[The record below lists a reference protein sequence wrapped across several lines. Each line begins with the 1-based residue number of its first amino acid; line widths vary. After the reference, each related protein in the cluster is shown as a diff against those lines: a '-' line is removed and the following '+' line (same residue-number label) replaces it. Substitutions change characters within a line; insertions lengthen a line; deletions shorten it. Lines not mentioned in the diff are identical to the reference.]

1 MTNTEQNRTVDIKD
15 DLRQAAIV
23 GKYEIIKF
31 FSGKKIFIFGG
42 LIILIAAL
50 IAILF
55 MVFPDDVTDAKSV
68 TATFVSF
75 VTLLLLIGAT
85 LFSSTSLVSEFEE
98 RTALTLFTK
107 PVNKYAIFLGKFG
120 AAYLLNLGTVLVF
133 YILGAIV
140 TACLTG
146 GFAVEIFASF
156 GYASLYAFALT
167 GIGIFFSALMKK
179 SSSASIMTFIFIL
192 LVPSIIASIIAIASD
207 RDLTDFWFVLDMAAN
222 SLINCFTGPVNGV
235 RDALVMFTWGLVPA
249 IGSYSLFRRKEV

>member
-1 MTNTEQNRTVDIKD
+1 MSAKFDIKD

-42 LIILIAAL
+42 LILLVAAL
-50 IAILF
+50 VTTLF
-55 MVFPDDVTDAKSV
+55 VVFPDDVTDAKNV

-85 LFSSTSLVSEFEE
+85 LFSSTALVSEFEE
-98 RTALTLFTK
+98 RTAFTLFTK
-107 PVNKYAIFLGKFG
+107 PVHKYSIFLGKLG
-120 AAYLLNLGTVLVF
+120 AAFLLNAGTVLLF
-133 YILGAIV
+133 YIIGAIV
-140 TACLTG
+140 AACLTKE
-146 GFAVEIFASF
+146 FAVEIFASF

-192 LVPSIIASIIAIASD
+192 LVPSIIAMIISVATD
-207 RDLTDFWFVLDMAAN
+207 KDLTDFWFVLDMAAN
-222 SLINCFTGPVNGV
+222 SLINCFDGPVAGV
-235 RDALVMFTWGLVPA
+235 RDALVMFFWGFIPGIA
-249 IGSYSLFRRKEV
+249 GYFLFKRREV

>member
-1 MTNTEQNRTVDIKD
+1 MAGKVDFKD

-42 LIILIAAL
+42 LILLVAAL
-50 IAILF
+50 VTTLF
-55 MVFPDDVTDAKSV
+55 VIFPDDVSSTKNV

-98 RTALTLFTK
+98 RTAFTLFTK
-107 PVNKYAIFLGKFG
+107 PVHKYSIFLGKFG
-120 AAYLLNLGTVLVF
+120 AAFLLNAGTVLLF

-140 TACLTG
+140 AACFTQ

-192 LVPSIIASIIAIASD
+192 LIPSIVGMIIAVASKGD
-207 RDLTDFWFVLDMAAN
+207 MADYWFVLDMAAN
-222 SLINCFTGPVNGV
+222 SLINCFDGPVAGV
-235 RDALVMFTWGLVPA
+235 RDALVMFLWGFIPGIA
-249 IGSYSLFRRKEV
+249 GYFLFKRREV